1 MKLQLKIANESVL
14 DGVLSLSDKHKFE
27 LLDTGVVVSGHKV
40 SVSHDQSA
48 VEDII
53 GGVMLVQDVLDVV
66 HGVGLMGRRLVN
78 VGRGGVQVL
87 KQLSKGA
94 LRNRFLG
101 VFFGMFV
108 VSLQGI
114 EVEEGWHLRHG
125 WHTECF
131 ARDANAEV
139 SALGIVGTGH
149 IDVTVADI
157 SSVVDVAMNDSWA
170 VGGAWVSDVE
180 AAGVAVHEKGLHL
193 YVLFKFNND

>member
-1 MKLQLKIANESVL
+1 MKSQLKMANESVL

-27 LLDTGVVVSGHKV
+27 FLDTRVVVSGHKV
-40 SVSHDQSA
+40 SVSHDHSA

-53 GGVMLVQDVLDVV
+53 GGVVLVQDVLDVV
-66 HGVGLMGRRLVN
+66 HGVGLLGRRLVN

-87 KQLSKGA
+87 EQFSKGA

-139 SALGIVGTGH
+139 AALGFVGACH
-149 IDVTVADI
+149 FDVTVADI
-157 SSVVDVAMNDSWA
+157 SSILKVATDDGWA
-170 VGGAWVSDVE
+170 VGSAWVSDVE

-193 YVLFKFNND
+193 YVLVKFNND